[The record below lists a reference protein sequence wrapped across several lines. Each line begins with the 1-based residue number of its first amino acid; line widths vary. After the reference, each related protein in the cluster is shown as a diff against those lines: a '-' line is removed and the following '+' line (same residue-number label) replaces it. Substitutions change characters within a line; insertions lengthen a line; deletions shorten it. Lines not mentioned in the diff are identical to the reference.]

1 MIVKCPKCRFKFDG
15 SAAIDNESHQ
25 VNCVCPRCGH
35 AFIASIQ
42 PSSTPAEEKQEE
54 PKLVESDR
62 TEAELYFTAV
72 KCLEEG
78 LPEEARALVS
88 VLLRM
93 NPSEAMYIGLK
104 DKLDGSSGA
113 KTKQSASPS
122 PKQETRPLEVKPNV
136 DKIQLEAERYKKAL
150 EYMSKGHYSAAQTY
164 VTKLLEMSP
173 NNPRY
178 MELDR
183 QIVRK
188 KTSTFSGNSS
198 DNSGCMIVII
208 AIIISLASI
217 FAF

>member
-1 MIVKCPKCRFKFDG
+1 MIVKCPKCRFKFD
-15 SAAIDNESHQ
+15 APTAIESNQ
-25 VNCVCPRCGH
+25 LNCICPRCGH

-42 PSSTPAEEKQEE
+42 PSSTPAEEKQEV

-62 TEAELYFTAV
+62 AEAELYFTAV

-78 LPEEARALVS
+78 QPEEARALVS

-104 DKLDGSSGA
+104 DKIDGSSGA
-113 KTKQSASPS
+113 IIKQSASS
-122 PKQETRPLEVKPNV
+122 SQKQETRPREIKPNV
-136 DKIQLEAERYKKAL
+136 DKTQLEAERYKKAI

-198 DNSGCMIVII
+198 DNSGCMVVII
-208 AIIISLASI
+208 AIIISLAPI